1 MRGLVTHYFGRSSG
15 AACSRPMERRK
26 SNMVKRA
33 MLAGFAMVFAVGLS
47 VAGQDNA
54 AKSGSWSGVV
64 TNDMCGA
71 KDASAAKAECTS
83 KCVKSHGAKY
93 ALYDE
98 ADKKVYI
105 LEPQDKADGHA
116 GARGDG
122 KGDFGWGHD
131 SCDVAD
137 DECDEGIVTGGSR
150 FLVCARDSFPQGVRE
165 KGQGRWPC
173 PFFCDCPF

>member
-1 MRGLVTHYFGRSSG
+1 MWGLVTHYFERSAGTGRS
-15 AACSRPMERRK
+15 RLRMRRD
-26 SNMVKRA
+26 SIMVKRA

-47 VAGQDNA
+47 VAGQDSA
-54 AKSGSWSGVV
+54 AKSGSWSGVI

-116 GARGDG
+116 GHDVTVKGTLDGDTIHVTSLTVNTA
-122 KGDFGWGHD
+122 KG
-131 SCDVAD
+131 S
-137 DECDEGIVTGGSR
+137 
-150 FLVCARDSFPQGVRE
+150 
-165 KGQGRWPC
+165 
-173 PFFCDCPF
+173 

>member
-1 MRGLVTHYFGRSSG
+1 MI
-15 AACSRPMERRK
+15 
-26 SNMVKRA
+26 KRA
-33 MLAGFAMVFAVGLS
+33 MLTGLAIVFVVGLS
-47 VAGQDNA
+47 VAGQDGDVR
-54 AKSGSWSGVV
+54 KIGTWSGVV

-116 GARGDG
+116 GEDVIVRGTLDG
-122 KGDFGWGHD
+122 DTIHVSSLRMNTAKG
-131 SCDVAD
+131 S
-137 DECDEGIVTGGSR
+137 
-150 FLVCARDSFPQGVRE
+150 
-165 KGQGRWPC
+165 
-173 PFFCDCPF
+173 

>member
-1 MRGLVTHYFGRSSG
+1 MIGWAVHGQIRGLVTHYFGRSG
-15 AACSRPMERRK
+15 GGACSRLMMRRD
-26 SNMVKRA
+26 SIMVKRA

-47 VAGQDNA
+47 VAGQDSA
-54 AKSGSWSGVV
+54 AKSGSWSGVI

-71 KDASAAKAECTS
+71 RDASAAKAECTS

-116 GARGDG
+116 GHEVTVKGTLDGDTIHVTSLTMNPA
-122 KGDFGWGHD
+122 KG
-131 SCDVAD
+131 S
-137 DECDEGIVTGGSR
+137 
-150 FLVCARDSFPQGVRE
+150 
-165 KGQGRWPC
+165 
-173 PFFCDCPF
+173 

>member
-1 MRGLVTHYFGRSSG
+1 MRAFRVGIAGPVGSGKTALVDCLSKRLWPGL
-15 AACSRPMERRK
+15 
-26 SNMVKRA
+26 N
-33 MLAGFAMVFAVGLS
+33 L
-47 VAGQDNA
+47 
-54 AKSGSWSGVV
+54 GVV

-116 GARGDG
+116 GHDVTVKGTLDGDTIHVTSLTMNTA
-122 KGDFGWGHD
+122 KG
-131 SCDVAD
+131 S
-137 DECDEGIVTGGSR
+137 
-150 FLVCARDSFPQGVRE
+150 
-165 KGQGRWPC
+165 
-173 PFFCDCPF
+173 

>member
-1 MRGLVTHYFGRSSG
+1 
-15 AACSRPMERRK
+15 
-26 SNMVKRA
+26 MVKRA
-33 MLAGFAMVFAVGLS
+33 MLAGFAMVFALGLS
-47 VAGQDNA
+47 VAGQDSA
-54 AKSGSWSGVV
+54 AKSGSWSGVI

-116 GARGDG
+116 GHEVTVKGTLDGDTIHVTSLTMNTA
-122 KGDFGWGHD
+122 KG
-131 SCDVAD
+131 S
-137 DECDEGIVTGGSR
+137 
-150 FLVCARDSFPQGVRE
+150 
-165 KGQGRWPC
+165 
-173 PFFCDCPF
+173 

>member
-1 MRGLVTHYFGRSSG
+1 
-15 AACSRPMERRK
+15 
-26 SNMVKRA
+26 MVKRA
-33 MLAGFAMVFAVGLS
+33 ILAALAMVFAVGLS

-71 KDASAAKAECTS
+71 KDASAAKAECTA

-116 GARGDG
+116 GHDVTVKGTLDGDTIHVTSLTMNTA
-122 KGDFGWGHD
+122 KG
-131 SCDVAD
+131 S
-137 DECDEGIVTGGSR
+137 
-150 FLVCARDSFPQGVRE
+150 
-165 KGQGRWPC
+165 
-173 PFFCDCPF
+173 